1 MQKRALIAILI
12 GLLLLASCGNKTTG
26 KRVAIPE
33 MSGSNSPITGAV
45 AGVDSTD
52 DATPTKT
59 AAEALQEIK
68 EAGTTTPVSSGE
80 KTGTF
85 YPPITTDATGKE
97 ALKAKTRALFQKETY
112 DPNVEADSTFG
123 AKYHSADGDPTNL
136 PDGYDDNSG
145 D

>member
-1 MQKRALIAILI
+1 MQKRVLLAILI
-12 GLLLLASCGNKTTG
+12 GLLLLASCGNKTSG

-33 MSGSNSPITGAV
+33 VSGSNSPITGAV
-45 AGVDSTD
+45 AGVESADS
-52 DATPTKT
+52 APTKT

-68 EAGTTTPVSSGE
+68 ETGTTAAPVSSGE

-123 AKYHSADGDPTNL
+123 AKYHSTDGDPTNL